1 MCTFLP
7 IFPEF
12 FLFDF
17 CIYLFKNQR
26 SMFPRPRYHAQKRWA
41 GGRGNEIRL
50 IAGALAHLLEEEKMQ
65 NEWRWARSSPF
76 PKAPYAQQ
84 RMPYFYGDP
93 RCEGPWPN
101 RPPRSCPSDQRPFML
116 PRRGPPV
123 AARKEPRRYRYE
135 RWEERRPHGRNPG
148 GPLRGGPERP
158 ADDPRRTPDAVCAEA
173 PKGQPRNHRRRP
185 KRLVLRPTGE
195 KEEG

>member
-1 MCTFLP
+1 
-7 IFPEF
+7 
-12 FLFDF
+12 
-17 CIYLFKNQR
+17 
-26 SMFPRPRYHAQKRWA
+26 MFPRPRYHAQKRWA

-116 PRRGPPV
+116 PRRGPLWQPGKNPV
-123 AARKEPRRYRYE
+123 GTDMK
-135 RWEERRPHGRNPG
+135 G
-148 GPLRGGPERP
+148 GKRGGLAGAIPEALCGDAPKGQPMIRREP
-158 ADDPRRTPDAVCAEA
+158 LEADCVEA
-173 PKGQPRNHRRRP
+173 PKGQPRNHRRHP

-195 KEEG
+195 RQERDPKTKDPPSSRWTKAGM